1 MSNIW
6 SLSLKSWA
14 EILFHPS
21 RAKDPESA
29 SLKAILE
36 KLAEKDLRGLA
47 IVEQLL
53 SKSDDELVNFL
64 DPED

>member
-14 EILFHPS
+14 EILF

-47 IVEQLL
+47 IIE
-53 SKSDDELVNFL
+53 
-64 DPED
+64 

>member
-14 EILFHPS
+14 EILF

-64 DPED
+64 DPKD

>member
-6 SLSLKSWA
+6 SLSLKGWA
-14 EILFHPS
+14 EIPG

>member
-14 EILFHPS
+14 EILFSPA

-47 IVEQLL
+47 IVERLL